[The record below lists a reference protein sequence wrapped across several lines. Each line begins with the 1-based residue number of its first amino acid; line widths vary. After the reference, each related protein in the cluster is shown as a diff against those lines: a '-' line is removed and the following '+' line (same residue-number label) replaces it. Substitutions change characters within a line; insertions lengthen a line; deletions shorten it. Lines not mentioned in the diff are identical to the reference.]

1 MIRFNEI
8 DLDAYGRRFLENA
21 STSLPQGSKIGL
33 VGLNGV
39 GKSTLFKLMMGDIQT
54 TTGEVSWPSRWR
66 LGTVDQEIAASPQ
79 PLIEAVLERDRVR
92 NKLLN
97 DLNYS
102 KPEDMASIHD
112 QLISIGANEAP
123 ARAAEI
129 LTGLGFKP
137 DDIYRPV
144 SDFSGGWRMRAAL
157 GGVLLAEPEL
167 LLLDE
172 PTNYLDLEGNLW
184 LEEKLKYYPHNLII
198 ISHDRELLNH
208 SVDHILHL
216 SNKKLTLYKGGYNEF
231 ERLRAEKAKLDTSAN
246 QKIETER
253 RHLQSF
259 VDRFRAKA
267 TKAKQAQSR
276 LKKLEKLPP
285 LSLIQEDQVAPF
297 TLTSPTSPLSPPLIR
312 CEDVSIGYGERTILQ
327 NLNFRIDEDDRIGIL
342 GVNGAGKSSL
352 AKLLAGALVP
362 KSGQFW
368 KDKRCQVGW
377 FHQHQIEALT
387 PEETPLEMMQTKRPE
402 WPESKRRA
410 HLGSIGFN
418 ASKAATACKDLSG
431 GEKARLLLNHVGMDG
446 PHILILDEPTNHLDI
461 DSRRALVD
469 AINSFEGAVLI
480 IAHDRSLLEMVA
492 DRFWLLDN
500 GQCQPFDGDLDDYAD
515 HVLGRTKSADN
526 SDRDSASSTKGGNQ
540 KAIRQARAALRAQLA
555 PLKKAIENIEKNIEA
570 ETQKRRLWAELLA
583 DSDLYTK
590 DPGKVQTLQQ
600 AIGQSLKRSDT
611 LESQWL
617 AAQEDLERAQ
627 SEIMID

>member
-21 STSLPQGSKIGL
+21 SASLPIGSRIGL

-39 GKSTLFKLMMGDIQT
+39 GKSTLFKLIMGEIQT
-54 TTGEVSWPSRWR
+54 TSGAVSWPQRWR

-79 PLIEAVLERDRVR
+79 ALIEAVLERDRVR
-92 NKLLN
+92 QKLLN
-97 DLNYS
+97 NLNS
-102 KPEDMASIHD
+102 TKPEDIASIHD
-112 QLISIGANEAP
+112 QLISIGAHEAP
-123 ARAAEI
+123 SRAAEI
-129 LTGLGFKP
+129 LVGLGFHP
-137 DDIYRPV
+137 EDMQRPV

-157 GGVLLAEPEL
+157 AGVLLAEPEL

-184 LEEKLKYYPHNLII
+184 LEEKLRHYPHNLII
-198 ISHDRELLNH
+198 ISHDRELLDH

-216 SNKKLTLYKGGYNEF
+216 SNKKLTLFKGGYTDF

-297 TLTSPTSPLSPPLIR
+297 ILTSPATALSPPLIR
-312 CEDVSIGYGERTILQ
+312 CEDVNIGYGDKTILQ
-327 NLNFRIDEDDRIGIL
+327 KLNFRIDEDDRIGIL

-352 AKLLAGALVP
+352 AKLLAGALTP
-362 KSGQFW
+362 QAGQFW

-387 PEETPLEMMQTKRPE
+387 PEETPLEMMQSKRPD
-402 WPESKRRA
+402 WAESKRRA

-418 ASKAATACKDLSG
+418 ASKATTACKDLSG
-431 GEKARLLLNHVGMDG
+431 GEKARLLLNHVGMDA

-469 AINSFEGAVLI
+469 AINSFQGAVLI

-492 DRFWLLDN
+492 DRFWLLDQ
-500 GQCQPFDGDLDDYAD
+500 GQCHPFDGDLDDYAD
-515 HVLGRTKSADN
+515 HVLGRTQTKSNLAKSN
-526 SDRDSASSTKGGNQ
+526 PNRDQDSKAANQ
-540 KAIRQARAALRAQLA
+540 KALRQARAQAREKLA
-555 PLKKAIENIEKNIEA
+555 PLKKSIEKIE
-570 ETQKRRLWAELLA
+570 KISNPRR
-583 DSDLYTK
+583 
-590 DPGKVQTLQQ
+590 
-600 AIGQSLKRSDT
+600 
-611 LESQWL
+611 
-617 AAQEDLERAQ
+617 
-627 SEIMID
+627 